1 MTTTTMT
8 TTTMTADYT
17 ATITIDAPSE
27 AVFDAVTTVS
37 GLARWWNPVSG
48 SGAEVVYL
56 VDGIT
61 S

>member
-1 MTTTTMT
+1 MT